1 MKKHLALALTFII
14 MSVTACGG
22 ATKGTEQTAQPAA
35 ETIQAETPAPA
46 EAEVPAENQATAE
59 ASPSETAAAEA
70 AQQEVQPEVNVTIP
84 YWTEGSAVADSIIAY
99 VKSVTDE
106 TSDSYVA
113 PADRIAIFDFDG
125 TLYGERYPTYF
136 DTCLFIHRALHDE
149 TFTAP
154 DDIRE

>member
-22 ATKGTEQTAQPAA
+22 AAKGTEQTSKPAA

-70 AQQEVQPEVNVTIP
+70 AQPEVNVTIP
-84 YWTEGSAVADSIIAY
+84 YWTEGSAAADSI
-99 VKSVTDE
+99 VE
-106 TSDSYVA
+106 
-113 PADRIAIFDFDG
+113 
-125 TLYGERYPTYF
+125 
-136 DTCLFIHRALHDE
+136 
-149 TFTAP
+149 
-154 DDIRE
+154 